1 MVLSAIDDFDT
12 TTWLSM
18 SESTRQ
24 SGIDPTNFQSDGLL
38 SNRARTLILT
48 VAFLGWMCAGFHLS
62 ITSIAMQPAVIDLL
76 DRTGALDRE
85 RYESLSKHP
94 ELNKANKTQVSSSGF
109 SVEDQNE
116 LSSAKV
122 LIAHWYAWTQCSFL
136 FGAAFGGWFFGAIGD
151 RLGRTK
157 GMGLSILT
165 YSIMSGA
172 TYFSD
177 RPIMLCVCWFLTCT
191 GVGGIWPN
199 GVALVAE
206 AWSSLSRPLAAGI
219 IGMAANIG
227 LFLMSMLAANYA
239 VTPANWQ
246 WMMQIGAAP
255 FVLGVFA
262 LLFVPESPLWLATR
276 HGASCEQRGSSAS
289 GEIFRPPLLAITL
302 LGISLA
308 TVPLLGGWGSANWMV
323 PWSAEAGQAA
333 DPPDPFLKAKVN
345 QSRAFTGILGSL
357 LGGWIASTLGR
368 RNAYLIASVGALFTS
383 QTIFLYLNPTDS
395 SFLWWVSAL
404 GFFNGIYFGW
414 LPYCLPELFP
424 TRARSAGA
432 GVSFNFGRILTAIT
446 VFATGTLTHVFEG
459 DYARI
464 GRVTSLIFVVG
475 IVAIWFVPFSSKQDL
490 EK

>member
-1 MVLSAIDDFDT
+1 MLECHIFLSSIDDFDNT
-12 TTWLSM
+12 RCLSM
-18 SESTRQ
+18 SESTKL
-24 SGIDPTNFQSDGLL
+24 SGIGFDNVQLDGLL
-38 SNRARTLILT
+38 SNRERMLILT

-76 DRTGALDRE
+76 DRTGALDRQ

-94 ELNKANKTQVSSSGF
+94 SLNKANKTTESSTGF
-109 SVEDQNE
+109 SAKDQSD
-116 LSSAKV
+116 LSSAKA
-122 LIAHWYAWTQCSFL
+122 LIARWYAWTQCSFL
-136 FGAAFGGWFFGAIGD
+136 FGAAFGGWIFGAIGD
-151 RLGRTK
+151 RFGRTK

-172 TYFSD
+172 TYFAD
-177 RPIMLCVCWFLTCT
+177 RPIMLGVCWFLTCT

-227 LFLMSMLAANYA
+227 LFLMSMLATQVA

-255 FVLGVFA
+255 FVLGIFA

-276 HGASCEQRGSSAS
+276 RGALSEQRGSSAS
-289 GEIFRPPLLAITL
+289 GEIFRPPMLAITL

-345 QSRAFTGILGSL
+345 QSSSPLVIL
-357 LGGWIASTLGR
+357 I
-368 RNAYLIASVGALFTS
+368 
-383 QTIFLYLNPTDS
+383 
-395 SFLWWVSAL
+395 
-404 GFFNGIYFGW
+404 
-414 LPYCLPELFP
+414 PERGLSMLDAPGQPFDDP
-424 TRARSAGA
+424 EA
-432 GVSFNFGRILTAIT
+432 GVRVYRNDRALRTSSQPARGGTA
-446 VFATGTLTHVFEG
+446 LK
-459 DYARI
+459 
-464 GRVTSLIFVVG
+464 TS
-475 IVAIWFVPFSSKQDL
+475 
-490 EK
+490 

>member
-1 MVLSAIDDFDT
+1 
-12 TTWLSM
+12 M
-18 SESTRQ
+18 SESNKP
-24 SGIDPTNFQSDGLL
+24 SGIDPDNFPLDGLL
-38 SNRARTLILT
+38 SNRARVLILC

-76 DRTGALDRE
+76 DRTGALDRQ

-94 ELNKANKTQVSSSGF
+94 ALNKANKTTESSTGF
-109 SVEDQNE
+109 SVKDQSD
-116 LSSAKV
+116 LSSAKA
-122 LIAHWYAWTQCSFL
+122 LIARWYAWTQCSFL
-136 FGAAFGGWFFGAIGD
+136 FGAAFGGWIFGAIGD
-151 RLGRTK
+151 RFGRTK

-172 TYFSD
+172 TYFAD
-177 RPIMLCVCWFLTCT
+177 RPIMLCACWFLTCT

-206 AWSSLSRPLAAGI
+206 AWLSLSRPLAAGI

-227 LFLMSMLAANYA
+227 LFLMSMLATQVA
-239 VTPANWQ
+239 VTSSNWQ

-255 FVLGVFA
+255 FVLGIFA

-276 HGASCEQRGSSAS
+276 HGASSTQRGSTAR
-289 GEIFRPPLLAITL
+289 GEIFRPPMLAITL

-368 RNAYLIASVGALFTS
+368 RNTYLIASVGALFTS
-383 QTIFLYLNPTDS
+383 QTIFLFFNPTDP

-446 VFATGTLTHVFEG
+446 VFATGTLTQVFDG

-490 EK
+490 ET

>member
-1 MVLSAIDDFDT
+1 
-12 TTWLSM
+12 
-18 SESTRQ
+18 
-24 SGIDPTNFQSDGLL
+24 
-38 SNRARTLILT
+38 
-48 VAFLGWMCAGFHLS
+48 
-62 ITSIAMQPAVIDLL
+62 MQPAVIDLL
-76 DRTGALDRE
+76 DRTGVLDRE

-94 ELNKANKTQVSSSGF
+94 GLNKANKTQVSSSGF

-122 LIAHWYAWTQCSFL
+122 LIAQWYAWTQCSFL

-368 RNAYLIASVGALFTS
+368 RNTYLIASVGALFTS

>member
-1 MVLSAIDDFDT
+1 
-12 TTWLSM
+12 M
-18 SESTRQ
+18 SESTNPSATDTANPQ
-24 SGIDPTNFQSDGLL
+24 SSRLLTNRS
-38 SNRARTLILT
+38 RMLILT
-48 VAFLGWMCAGFHLS
+48 VAFLGWLCAGFHLS
-62 ITSIAMQPAVIDLL
+62 ITSIAMQPAGVNLL

-85 RYESLSKHP
+85 QYESLSKHP
-94 ELNKANKTQVSSSGF
+94 SLNKANKTAEGSNALSAKEQADLSSG
-109 SVEDQNE
+109 
-116 LSSAKV
+116 KV
-122 LIAHWYAWTQCSFL
+122 LIAQWYAWTQCSFL
-136 FGAAFGGWFFGAIGD
+136 FGAAFGGWFFGVIGD
-151 RLGRTK
+151 RFGRTK

-165 YSIMSGA
+165 YSAMSAA
-172 TYFSD
+172 TQFAD
-177 RPIMLCVCWFLTCT
+177 QPIMLCVCWFLTCT

-227 LFLMSMLAANYA
+227 LYLMSMLATQYA
-239 VTPANWQ
+239 VTPTNWQ
-246 WMMQIGAAP
+246 WMMQIGASP
-255 FVLGVFA
+255 FA
-262 LLFVPESPLWLATR
+262 LGIFALIFVPESPRWLATR
-276 HGASCEQRGSSAS
+276 YEASSEQPGSSAN
-289 GEIFRPPLLAITL
+289 GEIFRPPMLAITL

-323 PWSAEAGQAA
+323 PWSAEAGQAV

-345 QSRAFTGILGSL
+345 QSRALTGIVGSL

-368 RNAYLIASVGALFTS
+368 RNTYLLASVGALFTS
-383 QTIFLYLNPTDS
+383 QYIFLFLYPTDF

-446 VFATGTLTHVFEG
+446 VFATGTLTQVFGG

-464 GRVTSLIFVVG
+464 GRVTSLIFAVG
-475 IVAIWFVPFSSKQDL
+475 IVAIWFVPFNSKQDL
-490 EK
+490 EE

>member
-1 MVLSAIDDFDT
+1 
-12 TTWLSM
+12 M
-18 SESTRQ
+18 SESTKL
-24 SGIDPTNFQSDGLL
+24 SGIGFANVQLDGLL
-38 SNRARTLILT
+38 SNRERMLILT

-76 DRTGALDRE
+76 DRVGTLDRE
-85 RYESLSKHP
+85 RYESLSNHFSR
-94 ELNKANKTQVSSSGF
+94 NTANKTAGSSSVF
-109 SVEDQNE
+109 SAEDQND
-116 LSSAKV
+116 LSSAKA
-122 LIAHWYAWTQCSFL
+122 LIARWYAWTQCSFL
-136 FGAAFGGWFFGAIGD
+136 FGAAFGGWLFGVIGD
-151 RLGRTK
+151 RFGRTK

-165 YSIMSGA
+165 YSIMSCV
-172 TYFSD
+172 TYFAD
-177 RPIMLCVCWFLTCT
+177 RPFTLCVCWFLTCT

-227 LFLMSMLAANYA
+227 LFLMSMLATQVA
-239 VTPANWQ
+239 VTPTNWQ
-246 WMMQIGAAP
+246 WMMQIGAVP
-255 FVLGVFA
+255 LILGIFT

-276 HGASCEQRGSSAS
+276 HGASREERGSSAS
-289 GEIFRPPLLAITL
+289 GEIFRPPMLAITL

-368 RNAYLIASVGALFTS
+368 RNTYLIASVGALFTS

-446 VFATGTLTHVFEG
+446 VFATGTLTQVFEG

-490 EK
+490 ET